1 MLVIG
6 ANKRDAAADARY
18 IRTYL
23 VITDHLVIA
32 PDPRYQINHLVT
44 ADNSCYQRNYRVTVP
59 DAC

>member
-32 PDPRYQINHLVT
+32 TDPRYQINHLVT